1 MPFCNLQIQCV
12 LFVVYTVYTNY
23 TIKSDILIRIHNLFH
38 GEVSI
43 FIVQLDD
50 AAVAQDAFILLL
62 DVGNSLQETLDCQP
76 VGNHK
81 DDVSV
86 IRLSDVLHGSVHPLC
101 DSLQALPA
109 IPIGIRGIFAVGRCL
124 LCSQENFLESFQ
136 ALAGIPPDASSAV
149 SQALSAV
156 EQYTVSKVIP

>member
-62 DVGNSLQETLDCQP
+62 DVGNSLQAPAFFASWIPSC
-76 VGNHK
+76 
-81 DDVSV
+81 VS
-86 IRLSDVLHGSVHPLC
+86 G
-101 DSLQALPA
+101 
-109 IPIGIRGIFAVGRCL
+109 
-124 LCSQENFLESFQ
+124 ESHC
-136 ALAGIPPDASSAV
+136 P
-149 SQALSAV
+149 
-156 EQYTVSKVIP
+156 